1 MMMGLLATSIVQS
14 SSATTCVIVGMV
26 AGGAL
31 PLDAAIPMVMGAN
44 IGKTVTA
51 MLVSFGSMRRKDEF
65 ERALSAALIHLTFN
79 VAAVAVIFPFEMLLG
94 GVTSVCHV
102 GAALF
107 PPASP

>member
-1 MMMGLLATSIVQS
+1 MMMGLLATSLVQS
-14 SSATTCVIVGMV
+14 TSAPTCVIVGMV